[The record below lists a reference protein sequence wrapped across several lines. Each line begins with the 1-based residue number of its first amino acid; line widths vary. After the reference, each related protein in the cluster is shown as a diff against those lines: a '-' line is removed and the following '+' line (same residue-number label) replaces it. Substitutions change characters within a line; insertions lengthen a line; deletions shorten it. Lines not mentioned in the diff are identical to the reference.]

1 MAGSRDDPVA
11 TWAGDQVKQKLF
23 DKNGGSTAQMKGF
36 GWEGGSGKWE
46 NWTNDVI
53 ERPFNVQRAL
63 QLESRRFNFRRLG
76 GARFLVLVPDKLRAI
91 QVPISVGSNEI
102 KQLSLGA

>member
-36 GWEGGSGKWE
+36 GWEGEWKVRKLDKW
-46 NWTNDVI
+46 
-53 ERPFNVQRAL
+53 RHRASVQCSKGLATWKSEV
-63 QLESRRFNFRRLG
+63 QLSSVG